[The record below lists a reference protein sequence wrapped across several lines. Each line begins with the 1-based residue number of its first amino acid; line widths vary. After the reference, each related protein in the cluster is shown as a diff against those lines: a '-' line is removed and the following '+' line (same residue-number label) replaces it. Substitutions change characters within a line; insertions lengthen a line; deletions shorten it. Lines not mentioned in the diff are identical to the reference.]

1 MTYFFEWK
9 NIIYD
14 IKDDPVLQVSRQE
27 PSMSSNSPP
36 YCPHPSW
43 CTSNWDIKTKLSG
56 YLPWG
61 KIRSFMT
68 SRMTISSKYPVR
80 NPQCPTSTPMKDPP
94 LLDTLI
100 IKISTRNF
108 QGIFLGV
115 KQGRGEKNKNLII
128 KDSRRF
134 RRIKRIYIYFVNV
147 NYSAQYKTYCT

>member
-1 MTYFFEWK
+1 
-9 NIIYD
+9 
-14 IKDDPVLQVSRQE
+14 
-27 PSMSSNSPP
+27 MS
-36 YCPHPSW
+36 Y
-43 CTSNWDIKTKLSG
+43 
-56 YLPWG
+56 
-61 KIRSFMT
+61 
-68 SRMTISSKYPVR
+68 KYPHEG
-80 NPQCPTSTPMKDPP
+80 PP

-147 NYSAQYKTYCT
+147 NYSAQ

>member
-1 MTYFFEWK
+1 
-9 NIIYD
+9 
-14 IKDDPVLQVSRQE
+14 
-27 PSMSSNSPP
+27 
-36 YCPHPSW
+36 
-43 CTSNWDIKTKLSG
+43 
-56 YLPWG
+56 
-61 KIRSFMT
+61 
-68 SRMTISSKYPVR
+68 
-80 NPQCPTSTPMKDPP
+80 MKDPP

-147 NYSAQYKTYCT
+147 NYSAQ